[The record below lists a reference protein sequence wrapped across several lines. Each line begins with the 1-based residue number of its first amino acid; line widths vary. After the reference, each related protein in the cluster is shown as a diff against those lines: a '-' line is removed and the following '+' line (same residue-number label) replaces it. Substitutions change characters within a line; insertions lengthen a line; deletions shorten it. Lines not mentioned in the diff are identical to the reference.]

1 MARERRPERD
11 QAKQMWLN
19 SGGTIK
25 LKDIAASL
33 SVSEQ
38 QVRKWKSQD
47 RWQDALN
54 GNVTNES
61 KGNAGAPKGNRNAIG
76 NKGGAPPGN
85 KNARGNSGGRAPLRN
100 KNALIHGIYATVFL
114 DALDEDEQQ
123 LLANINPDPRVQ
135 AEEQLAM
142 LTIQERRHLRRIKQL
157 EAGLT
162 DHERK
167 IKQELASRTDKVQY
181 ANPKTGKLVAVPLTT
196 EGMKVTEVTTIELP
210 KLDKILKQEEA
221 LTKVRDKKI
230 RLINQIANM
239 DLEQEK
245 MQLARER
252 MELERYKVLGR
263 GDDNDHEDNDDD
275 GDDLGW

>member
-1 MARERRPERD
+1 
-11 QAKQMWLN
+11 MWLD
-19 SGGTIK
+19 SGGQMK
-25 LKDIAASL
+25 LKDIAAAL
-33 SVSEQ
+33 SISEQ

-54 GNVTNES
+54 GNVNGNVPAES
-61 KGNAGAPKGNRNAIG
+61 KGNAGAPKGNRNAAG

-85 KNARGNSGGRAPLRN
+85 KNATGNPGGGAPFRN
-100 KNALIHGIYATVFL
+100 KNALIHGIYETVFL

-123 LLANINPDPRVQ
+123 LLASINPDPRVQ

-142 LTIQERRHLRRIKQL
+142 LTIQERRHLKRIKQL

-167 IKQELASRTDKVQY
+167 IKQELMSRTDKVQHS
-181 ANPKTGKLVAVPLTT
+181 NPKNGKVITVPVTT
-196 EGMKVTEVTTIELP
+196 EGMKVTEITTMELP
-210 KLDKILKQEEA
+210 KLDKILKQEDA

-263 GDDNDHEDNDDD
+263 GEVEDELEDDD